1 MTSFHSPS
9 PPDPKAPRRMAY
21 APTCEVCGAALRAPL
36 EGERYR
42 TAWLLDVPCRW
53 SKTSP
58 EVLEVCR
65 DCACHLGAAP
75 SVVEVF
81 PWPQHLPPLNV

>member
-1 MTSFHSPS
+1 
-9 PPDPKAPRRMAY
+9 MAY

-42 TAWLLDVPCRW
+42 TAWLL
-53 SKTSP
+53 